1 MIISEKQIIQLM
13 DIGRAYAYL
22 LEQGSELDNLI
33 AKVVKR
39 FIHEIIEQQSEELK
53 VIE

>member
-13 DIGRAYAYL
+13 SYL
-22 LEQGSELDNLI
+22 RDFIEDNAHRSCIDEPANLLI
-33 AKVVKR
+33 Q
-39 FIHEIIEQQSEELK
+39 IENQQSEELK